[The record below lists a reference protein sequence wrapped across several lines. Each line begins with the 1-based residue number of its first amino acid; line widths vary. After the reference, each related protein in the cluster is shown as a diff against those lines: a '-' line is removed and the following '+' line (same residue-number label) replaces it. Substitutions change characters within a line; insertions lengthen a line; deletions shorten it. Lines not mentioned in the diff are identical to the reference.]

1 MPKISVVMPIYNGE
15 EFLPEAMDSILQQTM
30 GDFEFLIVEEYG
42 NGEACHRLLEEYA
55 ARDPRIRIISNSGSR
70 LGIAAS
76 LNVGLDHATGEYIA
90 RMDGDDVSG
99 PERFRVQAMYLDTY
113 RDVDICG
120 VIPSVMNSPDWIL
133 ENSSDPEVVRTACL
147 FGVPIKHPTVMMRT
161 QRINDLGLRYDPA
174 LKGVEDFDFFFRA
187 SLDTKLA
194 NIREPS
200 LFEYRR
206 WAENA
211 SAVFLDRDI
220 SIGRHMLKASYQ
232 KYLGTTLTPMQTEV
246 TWAVN
251 NWKKG
256 NSAYQKAAL
265 AELQKLFYTLLNNK
279 TVQQTYQREA
289 LLESMRRK
297 WRKVYTQI
305 VNTNGGVKKTS
316 SGVHRL
322 YTNSEFFRP

>member
-120 VIPSVMNSPDWIL
+120 VIPSVMNAPGWIL
-133 ENSSDPEVVRTACL
+133 ENSSDPEVIRTYYW
-147 FGVPIKHPTVMMRT
+147 FGMPLKHPTVMMRT
-161 QRINDLGLRYDPA
+161 QRINELGLRYDPT
-174 LKGVEDFDFFFRA
+174 LKGVEDWDFFFRA
-187 SLDTKLA
+187 SLDMQAT

-200 LFEYRR
+200 LFQYRR
-206 WAENA
+206 WPEAA
-211 SAVFLDRDI
+211 SAAFAERDKNI
-220 SIGRHMLKASYQ
+220 ARHLMKDYFQ
-232 KYLGTTLTPMQTEV
+232 KYLGITLTPIQRDLV
-246 TWAVN
+246 WAVN

-265 AELQKLFYTLLNNK
+265 TELQKLFYTLLDNK

>member
-55 ARDPRIRIISNSGSR
+55 ARDPRIRIISNRGLR

-120 VIPSVMNSPDWIL
+120 VIPSVMNAPKWIM
-133 ENSSDPEVVRTACL
+133 EISTDPEIIRALCL
-147 FGVPIKHPTVMMRT
+147 FGVPLKHPTVMMRT
-161 QRINDLGLRYDPA
+161 QHLNELGLRYDPA
-174 LKGVEDFDFFFRA
+174 LKGAEDFDFFFRA
-187 SLDTKLA
+187 SLNMKLA

-200 LFEYRR
+200 LFKYRR
-206 WAENA
+206 TGENA
-211 SAVFLDRDI
+211 SATNLDRDI
-220 SIGRHMLKASYQ
+220 GIGHRIMKESYQ
-232 KYLGTTLTPMQTEV
+232 KYFRV
-246 TWAVN
+246 SVN
-251 NWKKG
+251 PLQLDAACVVNKWKKG

-265 AELQKLFYTLLNNK
+265 TELQKLFYTLLDNK